1 MRLLLDTHV
10 VLWLLTDSERLT
22 LRDRALIGARDAD
35 CFVSVASWWELA
47 IKESRGISALPVR
60 SSSLRDAA
68 LSAGVRELTITGA
81 HALRVADLPLV
92 HRDPFDRM
100 LVAQAL
106 CEPMRLV
113 TADAVVA
120 SYASVCGVLID
131 RAGE

>member
-10 VLWLLTDSERLT
+10 VLWLLSDSARLT
-22 LRDRALIGARDAD
+22 ARDRTLIGSAEAE
-35 CFVSVASWWELA
+35 CYVSAASWWELS
-47 IKESRGISALPVR
+47 IKQSRGVNALPMDTAEVR
-60 SSSLRDAA
+60 SAAVYAGLREV
-68 LSAGVRELTITGA
+68 SITGA
-81 HALRVADLPLV
+81 HALRVAGLPPL

-100 LVAQAL
+100 LIAQAL

-131 RAGE
+131 KAGS